1 MSGKPLWVQTPP
13 RGWILYDADCGF
25 CSRWAWRIALFAG
38 PAGFHLAPLQAPWV
52 RQRLQLSDAR
62 LMDEMRVLTAAGDVY
77 GGADALLHVAR
88 RIWWSRPFTVLA
100 WIPGV
105 MPLSRA
111 AYRWIARHRHEIPGA
126 CPLPSPRGRRVAVPM
141 RAAATALPHRSPGQN
156 VR

>member
-52 RQRLQLSDAR
+52 RQRLRVSDAA
-62 LMDEMRVLTAAGDVY
+62 LMDEMRVLTANDAVY
-77 GGADALLHVAR
+77 GGADALLFLAR
-88 RIWWSRPFTVLA
+88 HIWWTRPFTAFA

-105 MPLSRA
+105 MPLARA
-111 AYRWIARHRHEIPGA
+111 AYRWIARHRHEISGS
-126 CPLPSPRGRRVAVPM
+126 CPLPQARSRGVSAQM
-141 RAAATALPHRSPGQN
+141 RPHSRTGGA
-156 VR
+156 